1 MDSLPTTVPLPTM
14 ELIQKLAHGAPT
26 LTDLDPEEAKKVAQ
40 AVLGDFLKD
49 EMKRAVASQKIKF
62 EVEVDL
68 FIQDQGSS
76 YTRKTYTFSL
86 GVFRRWMKHRNLI
99 LLDLTPALADDY
111 IRAQKGTGQDSDSV
125 RLRVAAV
132 SSFYTFL
139 ERRHPE
145 VRNPFRGTK
154 VRPRSSWAV
163 ATIPSPEEITLTK
176 NSASPVTRAVISILA
191 ETGLRIGGLA
201 DLRVKADGNYHT
213 WTKGKK
219 FEGFWPLSKETRD
232 AILEAGLPPS
242 RPFLPQDQTV
252 ENVTGNLG
260 ARVFKHCKKLYQ
272 KGIIAAAYSPHDFR
286 HAFAEAH
293 LHLGLKRLR
302 ELLGHASISVTDK
315 YLRNT
320 LGTNTMQM

>member
-1 MDSLPTTVPLPTM
+1 M

-26 LTDLDPEEAKKVAQ
+26 LTDLGPEEAQRVAQ

-49 EMKRAVASQKIKF
+49 EMKRAVAAQRVKF
-62 EVEVDL
+62 EVETEL
-68 FIQDQGSS
+68 FLQDQESNH
-76 YTRKTYTFSL
+76 TRKAYAFSL
-86 GVFRRWMKHRNLI
+86 GTFHHWIKNRKLT
-99 LLDLTPALADDY
+99 LLDLNPALADEY
-111 IRAQKGTGQDSDSV
+111 IRSQKGTGLDSDSV

-154 VRPRSSWAV
+154 ARPRSTWAV
-163 ATIPSPEEITLTK
+163 ATIPSPEEITLIL
-176 NSASPVTRAVISILA
+176 NSANPVTKAVISILA

-201 DLRVKADGNYHT
+201 DLRIKADGRFHT
-213 WTKGKK
+213 RSKGKR

-232 AILEAGLPPS
+232 TITEAGLSVSQPFPPVGEAADS
-242 RPFLPQDQTV
+242 L
-252 ENVTGNLG
+252 TGNLG
-260 ARVFKHCKKLYQ
+260 ARVFKHCKKLYRA
-272 KGIIAAAYSPHDFR
+272 GVVAAAYSPHDFR

-293 LHLGLKRLR
+293 LHLGLKRLS
-302 ELLGHASISVTDK
+302 ELLGHASIGVTEK

-320 LGTNTMQM
+320 LGTNTTQL